1 MAMAWMDGNL
11 YRHEREHASI
21 TSKHII
27 IFIDFMLEI
36 DTIII
41 RWEILSAYSCMP
53 LDGRIDLIWL

>member
-41 RWEILSAYSCMP
+41 RWEILSDRKSTRLNSSHP
-53 LDGRIDLIWL
+53 V